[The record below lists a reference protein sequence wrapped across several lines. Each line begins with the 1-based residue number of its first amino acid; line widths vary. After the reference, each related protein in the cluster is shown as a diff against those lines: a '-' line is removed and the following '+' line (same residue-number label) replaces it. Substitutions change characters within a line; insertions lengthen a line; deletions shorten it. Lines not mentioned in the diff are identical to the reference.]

1 MPVLV
6 LMGNAPGTPQAR
18 DALRLVDSLAHA
30 GDPLDLV
37 LVQDGVLLARRHPPV
52 PLIANVTYHV
62 LNTDLQLRGIRPE
75 ELRQEVRLI
84 SGADLVTFMLDGTR
98 RVIGIL

>member
-37 LVQDGVLLARRHPPV
+37 FVQDAVLLARRHPPV

-75 ELRQEVRLI
+75 ELHQEARLI
-84 SGADLVTFMLDGTR
+84 SGADLVTFIPDGTR